1 MFFASYLLA
10 VTRARAYLSTAR
22 IMAWSTSITALC
34 ILPVA
39 LATNEVFFAQSLH
52 GWLVLI
58 ALALLAQVVGQ
69 SLIAYA
75 LAHLP
80 ATFSSVGLLLE
91 PVVAALLA
99 WLLLHETMSVLQLIG
114 AAAVLAGIFLAHR
127 GARAE
132 LP

>member
-1 MFFASYLLA
+1 
-10 VTRARAYLSTAR
+10 
-22 IMAWSTSITALC
+22 MAWSTAITALC

-39 LATNEVFFAQSLH
+39 LASGESFFAHSAR
-52 GWLVLI
+52 GWWVLI
-58 ALALLAQVVGQ
+58 GLALLPQAVGQ

-99 WLLLHETMSVLQLIG
+99 WLLLHETMSALQLTG
-114 AAAVLAGIFLAHR
+114 SASVLGGIFLAHR
-127 GARAE
+127 GARAHAGGVA
-132 LP
+132 